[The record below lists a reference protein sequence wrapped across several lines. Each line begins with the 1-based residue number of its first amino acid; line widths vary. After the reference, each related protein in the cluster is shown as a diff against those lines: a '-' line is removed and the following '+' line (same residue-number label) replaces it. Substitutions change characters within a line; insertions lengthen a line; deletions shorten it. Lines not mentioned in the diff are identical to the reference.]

1 MYLTAS
7 NLFLCVPRRTFAR
20 GPLSTNSRGQ
30 PTESGL
36 GELGRVGALRVA
48 VAYSLII
55 RDHRGLRDL
64 NPGGNLDEASRKGT
78 RRYAKVWI

>member
-1 MYLTAS
+1 
-7 NLFLCVPRRTFAR
+7 
-20 GPLSTNSRGQ
+20 
-30 PTESGL
+30 
-36 GELGRVGALRVA
+36 LRVA